1 MTKYGSPHN
10 TDNKWTHDVSMTT
23 STANLL
29 VSSNILGSHVPKW
42 NTLNLT
48 SSVQVMSGA
57 FENVHGFNHGQ
68 ENIPSH
74 PFKRSG
80 EFMASPHDP
89 GLSRTK
95 ENLLTP
101 PPLHTPYRNVY
112 FQGAYRG
119 YPIESNQK
127 TRRQVNRYRSPK
139 DILRN
144 SHFYRTGVNIKDRL
158 LRGTQKIFFRNNLG
172 GISGSTFN
180 SPSFGM
186 CIEKDIPW

>member
-10 TDNKWTHDVSMTT
+10 TDNKSKHDVSMTT
-23 STANLL
+23 SATNLL

-57 FENVHGFNHGQ
+57 FENVHGFNRGQ

-80 EFMASPHDP
+80 EFMASPKDP

-119 YPIESNQK
+119 YPIESNQQ

-186 CIEKDIPW
+186 

>member
-1 MTKYGSPHN
+1 
-10 TDNKWTHDVSMTT
+10 MTT

-80 EFMASPHDP
+80 EFMASPRDP

-119 YPIESNQK
+119 YPIESNQQ

-186 CIEKDIPW
+186 CIEKDISW